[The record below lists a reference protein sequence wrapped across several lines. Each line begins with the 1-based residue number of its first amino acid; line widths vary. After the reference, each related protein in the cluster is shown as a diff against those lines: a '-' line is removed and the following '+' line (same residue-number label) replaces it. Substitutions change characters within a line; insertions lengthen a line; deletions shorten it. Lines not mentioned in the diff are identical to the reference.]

1 MPMKFKPSQTVRDRN
16 TGENVTQQFY
26 MRNTSKEELFEYINS
41 SNGKPKVKQKCLNEL
56 QKRGVQVVWKD
67 K

>member
-16 TGENVTQQFY
+16 TGKNVTQHFY